1 MFNAQRPNLED
12 LPTTGQLFRA
22 TLIAA
27 AAAGGLLVT
36 VILPSEYGVDPTGI
50 GRALGLTQM
59 GEIKMQLAE
68 EAALDAAADAAV
80 SAEGARASVAQPG
93 SGSARPPS
101 PSAQPAAPSAAL
113 GRSDTTRL
121 TLAPGEGAEI
131 KVTAARGAR
140 ITFDWSVEGG
150 HVNYDTH
157 ADAPGISYH
166 GYGKGRESTGE
177 QGELVAAFDGSHG
190 WFWRNRSG
198 APVTITLRTQG
209 EYGEVKR
216 VV

>member
-1 MFNAQRPNLED
+1 MFNSQRPDPAD
-12 LPTTGQLFRA
+12 LPTTGQLLRA
-22 TLIAA
+22 TAIAA
-27 AAAGGLLVT
+27 AAAGAILVT
-36 VILPSEYGVDPTGI
+36 TILPSEYAIDPTGI
-50 GRALGLTQM
+50 GRTLGLIQM

-68 EAALDAAADAAV
+68 EAAADAAMDT
-80 SAEGARASVAQPG
+80 AASQPM
-93 SGSARPPS
+93 A
-101 PSAQPAAPSAAL
+101 AAPSPASTVQPAPTND
-113 GRSDTTRL
+113 GDTRSDVTTV

-131 KVTAARGAR
+131 KVAMADGAR
-140 ITFDWSVEGG
+140 TEFDWSVEGG

-177 QGELVAAFDGSHG
+177 NGTLVAAFDGNHG

-198 APVTITLRTQG
+198 GTVTVILRTDG
-209 EYGEVKR
+209 AYTEIKR

>member
-1 MFNAQRPNLED
+1 MFNAQRPRLED
-12 LPTTGQLFRA
+12 LPTTRQLIGA
-22 TLIAA
+22 TGIALA
-27 AAAGGLLVT
+27 ASTAILVA
-36 VILPSEYGVDPTGI
+36 VVLPSEYAIDPTGV

-59 GEIKMQLAE
+59 GEIKVQLAE
-68 EAALDAAADAAV
+68 EAARDEAATAVALARGAGSAVTQVAAAD
-80 SAEGARASVAQPG
+80 SV
-93 SGSARPPS
+93 
-101 PSAQPAAPSAAL
+101 APSAAATEAQAA
-113 GRSDTTRL
+113 GRSDTTTL

-131 KVTAARGAR
+131 KLTADEGTR
-140 ITFDWSVEGG
+140 INFDWSVDAG

-157 ADAPGISYH
+157 ADGPGISYY
-166 GYGKGRESTGE
+166 GYGKGQQSTGE

-209 EYGEVKR
+209 AYGEVKR